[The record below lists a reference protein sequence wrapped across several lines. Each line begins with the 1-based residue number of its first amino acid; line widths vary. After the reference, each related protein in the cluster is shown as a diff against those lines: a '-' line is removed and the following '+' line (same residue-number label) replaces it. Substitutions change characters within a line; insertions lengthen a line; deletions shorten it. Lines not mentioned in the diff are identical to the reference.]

1 MSFKIFKNVLTTMTN
16 LGTGSNLGILS
27 DTTLQL
33 KSLNAGANV
42 FLTSNETSITIS
54 STGGGGGI
62 PGSITTTNA
71 TPAALITVSTAVDT
85 VYSVD
90 VNIIAANS
98 TTNNGNVFFM
108 KGGYKN
114 VAGILTELTVVNDK
128 LSNIQDVGLVI
139 DLAVSGTDIVVQVQG
154 LAANTINWTG
164 VATIQSSN
172 L

>member
-1 MSFKIFKNVLTTMTN
+1 MSFRMYKNTISTLTN
-16 LGTGSNLGILS
+16 LGTGSKLGSLS

-33 KSLNAGANV
+33 KSLKSGANV
-42 FLTSNETSITIS
+42 FLSSDEASISIS

-62 PGSITTTNA
+62 PGSVTTTNA
-71 TPAALITVSTAVDT
+71 TPAALITISTTTNT

-90 VNIIAANS
+90 VSIIAANS

-114 VAGILTELTVVNDK
+114 VAGTLTELTVINDK
-128 LSNIQDVGLVI
+128 LSNIQDVGLII
-139 DLAVSGTDIVVQVQG
+139 DLVVSGTDIIIQVQG
-154 LAANTINWTG
+154 LVANTINWTG